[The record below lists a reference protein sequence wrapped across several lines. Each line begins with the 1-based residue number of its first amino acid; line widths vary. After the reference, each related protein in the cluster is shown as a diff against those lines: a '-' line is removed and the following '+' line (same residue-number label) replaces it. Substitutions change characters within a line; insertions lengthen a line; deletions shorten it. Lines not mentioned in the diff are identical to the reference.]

1 MPRRRRT
8 GMVVLACGA
17 TAFQQPRARRA
28 LVRLNAEEPDL
39 AELKSLFEAQ
49 PRAPRADDD
58 AAGDDDDDDD
68 GDLGSLFAPPP
79 AREVSAAERDAGTY
93 KLAAG
98 GAAVLLL
105 ATTFL
110 ATQ

>member
-1 MPRRRRT
+1 
-8 GMVVLACGA
+8 MVVLACGA

-58 AAGDDDDDDD
+58 AAGDDDENVAIFLKNI
-68 GDLGSLFAPPP
+68 DLVVAMKSIQESSKSELSSHFFGRSKFFGCQKNRIFA
-79 AREVSAAERDAGTY
+79 
-93 KLAAG
+93 KL
-98 GAAVLLL
+98 
-105 ATTFL
+105 
-110 ATQ
+110 